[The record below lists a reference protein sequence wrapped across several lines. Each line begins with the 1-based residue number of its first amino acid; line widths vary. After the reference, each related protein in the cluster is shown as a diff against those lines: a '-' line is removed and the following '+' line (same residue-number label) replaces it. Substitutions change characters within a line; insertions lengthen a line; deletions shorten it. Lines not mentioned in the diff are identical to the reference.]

1 MKKKIIT
8 TKEHLKRENTPE
20 PFIKIKSQ
28 KTKTQANPIN
38 QGEPNISKKRT
49 VKNHPPLSISSSIA
63 NIREIRM
70 ANNKS
75 KNQQNEINK
84 SMIEQKK
91 ENKRENKSIYQSVAN
106 IESRPKSAVKRTK
119 AHKNKDKDKDKNK
132 KEDNV
137 QLTKKNI
144 IEKDNNINKDINTN
158 KDIINKDNNNNKDN
172 TNKDN
177 KDNVNKDN
185 IQNNNQDNNNNLGN
199 NISKDNINNK
209 GSNKDNKDVV
219 NKTED
224 SITKQKIIKSKNYK
238 YDARRKSYDISA
250 DKNKIKLKENENN
263 KTMIDNSK
271 KRRPEIVL
279 EKTPNKTKKIN
290 YNKNKEIAPLKTGKS
305 DERGE
310 FKFPGN
316 RTKRQ
321 IMNKTPDAGRMRNH
335 KMPKGENKKPKYGN
349 VDIKSIIK
357 PNKDKPKDNLNKDQK
372 LNDNQINE
380 VNKTNEENKISEI
393 KEVKEVKIIKYRNVK
408 NKKYNSN
415 YVESLYLA
423 LNAGFFEPSKK
434 LNILINSK
442 ELYSNFDNKKI
453 IKELINYYNKNGN
466 KNILNDKKIKYDI
479 KKINEPFKPNE
490 TTINSLNFIDKNEE
504 KKLINEIQ
512 HPYIIELFKAVLILL
527 NEYKNNTE
535 NKNIFEYLFND
546 ILQKYKVKNIK
557 KLMINNFVDD
567 RITFNDEQ
575 FDLIQKMLVIKP
587 DLFSPAT
594 LLRYNRAV
602 AYFSFFVKDL
612 FSYLNLKTEDGKY
625 YYKIRATLPK
635 NKFQEKINKLKQ
647 LL

>member
-1 MKKKIIT
+1 
-8 TKEHLKRENTPE
+8 
-20 PFIKIKSQ
+20 
-28 KTKTQANPIN
+28 
-38 QGEPNISKKRT
+38 
-49 VKNHPPLSISSSIA
+49 
-63 NIREIRM
+63 
-70 ANNKS
+70 
-75 KNQQNEINK
+75 
-84 SMIEQKK
+84 
-91 ENKRENKSIYQSVAN
+91 
-106 IESRPKSAVKRTK
+106 
-119 AHKNKDKDKDKNK
+119 
-132 KEDNV
+132 
-137 QLTKKNI
+137 
-144 IEKDNNINKDINTN
+144 
-158 KDIINKDNNNNKDN
+158 
-172 TNKDN
+172 
-177 KDNVNKDN
+177 
-185 IQNNNQDNNNNLGN
+185 
-199 NISKDNINNK
+199 
-209 GSNKDNKDVV
+209 
-219 NKTED
+219 
-224 SITKQKIIKSKNYK
+224 
-238 YDARRKSYDISA
+238 
-250 DKNKIKLKENENN
+250 
-263 KTMIDNSK
+263 
-271 KRRPEIVL
+271 
-279 EKTPNKTKKIN
+279 
-290 YNKNKEIAPLKTGKS
+290 
-305 DERGE
+305 
-310 FKFPGN
+310 
-316 RTKRQ
+316 
-321 IMNKTPDAGRMRNH
+321 
-335 KMPKGENKKPKYGN
+335 MPKGENKKPKYGN

-357 PNKDKPKDNLNKDQK
+357 HNKDKPKDNLNKDQK

-442 ELYSNFDNKKI
+442 ELYSNFDDKKI

-557 KLMINNFVDD
+557 KLMINNFVYD
-567 RITFNDEQ
+567 RIIFNDEQ

-602 AYFSFFVKDL
+602 AYFSFFLKDL